1 MLGVHPV
8 SRFLQFSQYEGAAS
22 FHHNRV
28 IDVYSNRTI
37 LFGDFKRIVGDNP
50 KEEVLDTFKTD
61 VPNYTSTQFLAEKQK
76 LFSE

>member
-1 MLGVHPV
+1 
-8 SRFLQFSQYEGAAS
+8 
-22 FHHNRV
+22 V